1 MSHISLQYA
10 RTSLSQETYICNE
23 AMQADSVCEDLQV
36 GQWVKLQGE
45 NSQIKLKRDEQ
56 ITALRC
62 ASRHRIIYLYVG
74 DRSVLPIH
82 KRRVLLYLKWKKV
95 ASTLIVMAIIR
106 VWARM
111 FAPTIIPRASVSFQ
125 LSFMIKLD
133 SIQYIVTQYKLLLIR
148 HATTWKKFRLSHC
161 HK

>member
-1 MSHISLQYA
+1 M
-10 RTSLSQETYICNE
+10 
-23 AMQADSVCEDLQV
+23 
-36 GQWVKLQGE
+36 KLQGE

-106 VWARM
+106 V
-111 FAPTIIPRASVSFQ
+111 
-125 LSFMIKLD
+125 
-133 SIQYIVTQYKLLLIR
+133 
-148 HATTWKKFRLSHC
+148 
-161 HK
+161 